1 MLLEIDTGR
10 IIDANK
16 AAEAFYGFTR
26 KEFMLMNITDVNI
39 FAEHSLQK
47 EFIIKGYS
55 EISSSAVFK
64 HRLKNGD
71 IRTIEAKP
79 SAIILNDKKY
89 LFNIITDITE
99 KIDYENALKESLRF
113 FEKLTDNVI
122 FGITIYNEKYVYVN
136 PAGEQIL
143 GYAKEELYQK
153 YVWDIYGDENV
164 KKVIKSAIKTRL
176 SGWMF
181 NSTYPIKATTK
192 GNVEKWLLIYTSTI
206 KYKGEYAGLA
216 SFIDITELNN
226 LRNSTEREN
235 IVLEIIMDNV
245 SSVIC
250 IYKEKII
257 YMNPHGLET
266 LNYSKKEISGLSLP
280 DIVETRAKEKNVILE
295 SIKRRLGGENFTEK
309 YTLKIRDKNG
319 KVFWGEIVCATVFFQ
334 NEWSGLSIITDV
346 SEKVNNEIKLLKEK
360 NLFKEL
366 SELDGLTQIPNRRSF
381 DEKLESYLNG
391 KVPNNAD
398 FSLIMFDIDHF
409 K

>member
-1 MLLEIDTGR
+1 MNFINNK
-10 IIDANK
+10 IIMILPVYIFVLVS
-16 AAEAFYGFTR
+16 AA
-26 KEFMLMNITDVNI
+26 
-39 FAEHSLQK
+39 
-47 EFIIKGYS
+47 
-55 EISSSAVFK
+55 
-64 HRLKNGD
+64 
-71 IRTIEAKP
+71 
-79 SAIILNDKKY
+79 AIILAFLSIYYIRK
-89 LFNIITDITE
+89 FNGANKE
-99 KIDYENALKESLRF
+99 NENALKESLRF
-113 FEKLTDNVI
+113 FKELTDNVI

-164 KKVIKSAIKTRL
+164 KKIIKSAIETRL

-280 DIVETRAKEKNVILE
+280 DIVEARAKEKNVILE
-295 SIKRRLGGENFTEK
+295 NIKRRLSGENFTEK